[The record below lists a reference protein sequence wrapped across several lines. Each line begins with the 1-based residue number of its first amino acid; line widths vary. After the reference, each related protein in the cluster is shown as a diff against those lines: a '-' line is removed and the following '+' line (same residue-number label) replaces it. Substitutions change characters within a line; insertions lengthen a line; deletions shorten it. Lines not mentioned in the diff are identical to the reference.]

1 MDKRYWDQPAWPI
14 ATRNTIWATLVQEGV
29 GLVNTDDL
37 AEAAGFGGIN
47 GYWG

>member
-14 ATRNTIWATLVQEGV
+14 ATRNAIWTTLVQEGV
-29 GLVNTDDL
+29 GLINADDL